1 MSDSK
6 VKTILVYGDSNT
18 WGYVPHES
26 IRATRAR
33 YPYDKRWCGVMA
45 LKLGSLYQVIEAG
58 LCGRNTSVDD
68 FFFDNNIDLNGLRTF
83 ATIFESANPVDIL
96 IIMLGT
102 NDLLDRVNLP
112 LDKSASAIKKMI
124 KKAREYNLKPFKTIV
139 IAPPP
144 ISEGKNFA
152 VNILYGE
159 RAGDSYHFYEAL
171 KSALDGME
179 DVILVDAREVIAK
192 ADGVDGIHLSEA
204 SHQKLGQFIYEVVKK
219 IE

>member
-26 IRATRAR
+26 IRATKAR
-33 YPYDKRWCGVMA
+33 YPYDKRWCGIMA

-58 LCGRNTSVDD
+58 LCGRNTSVND

-83 ATIFESANPVDIL
+83 TTIFESANPVDIL

-102 NDLLDRVNLP
+102 NDLLDRVNLS

-124 KKAREYNLKPFKTIV
+124 EKACEYNLKPFKTIV

-144 ISEGKNFA
+144 ICEGKNFA
-152 VNILYGE
+152 VNMLYGE
-159 RAGDSYHFYEAL
+159 RAGDSYLIYDAL
-171 KSALDGME
+171 KSALSGME
-179 DVILVDAREVIAK
+179 DVILVDAKDVIAK
-192 ADGVDGIHLSEA
+192 ADGVDGIHLSEE
-204 SHQKLGQFIYEVVKK
+204 SHQKLGQFIYEVIKS